1 MQDLIFFIF
10 SLKISLKDMDVYAWT
25 FHWTC
30 CRFSK
35 SVVKLKKKK
44 KKVNWNVVKKIFQ
57 DIFIFLFQNYD
68 FAIFIL
74 KNYAGLG
81 SH

>member
-1 MQDLIFFIF
+1 MIFSLLSKFAQRTQKYARFDSFF

-35 SVVKLKKKK
+35 SVVKFKKKK
-44 KKVNWNVVKKIFQ
+44 KKKKSQIFKMTEKSLNQ
-57 DIFIFLFQNYD
+57 
-68 FAIFIL
+68 
-74 KNYAGLG
+74 
-81 SH
+81 